1 MTITNPSFQSRLS
14 QPMQAN
20 NFIALQSAQLTV
32 SNSGASGSQ
41 SITFTDMSGTGRVT
55 AKITNSGTKGCY
67 MASGHTTAVAVV
79 STGTPTPTSGAG
91 VVSTCDYV
99 AAGSILTQ
107 DYIQGTNT
115 FAAICNGSDTTTL
128 EISVGTGQ

>member
-1 MTITNPSFQSRLS
+1 MTLPKNFFSRLS
-14 QPMQAN
+14 QAFTAN
-20 NFIALQSAQLTV
+20 NFIAVQSAQLTV

-41 SITFTDMSGTGRVT
+41 QITFTQFLGTKRIT

-67 MASGHTTAVAVV
+67 LASGVGSATAVV
-79 STGTPTPTSGAG
+79 SAGTPTPAVNTGA
-91 VVSTCDYV
+91 VATCDYI

-107 DYIQGTNT
+107 DYFEGTDT

-128 EISVGTGQ
+128 EISIGVGQ